1 MSNIS
6 SHQNS
11 DGVDTIFA
19 LATAAGRAGVAVF
32 RVSGPKAVD
41 VACHMTDIEVPKPR
55 HAAYRTFYSQ
65 HSEAIDDGLLI
76 IMPGPA
82 SFTGENCVEFQTH
95 GSPAVVEAMA
105 KAIMQAGARQAEA
118 GEFTRRAF
126 QNGRMDLTEAE
137 GLADLIDAESD
148 AQRKQALRQMQGGLK
163 TRYAGWKDA
172 VLDALAQIEGEIDF
186 PDEADI
192 PDDLAHNADAPLTAL
207 IEDMDK
213 ALDNAAIGE
222 RVREGLTI
230 AIVGAPNAGKSSV
243 INRLAGR
250 DAAIVTDQAGTT
262 RDIIDVHM
270 NIAGFAVRLSD
281 TAGLRESGDA
291 IEAEGIR
298 RAVERAKES
307 DIRILVHDST
317 EADFDPQSLDLLED
331 EDIVLF
337 NKSDLNRPKSLSS
350 FNNFDVSAIT
360 GQGFEVFQLA
370 LDDIVK
376 RRFSPASEAGLTR
389 ARHRDCVSRA
399 RASLAA
405 ARKALK
411 FAPELAGDDLRSAL
425 QALKE
430 LAGETDIE
438 AVFDRIFSRF
448 CVGK

>member
-1 MSNIS
+1 MSITS
-6 SHQNS
+6 PQDSCS
-11 DGVDTIFA
+11 AGDTIFA

-32 RVSGPKAVD
+32 RVSGERAMQ
-41 VACHMTDIEVPKPR
+41 VAARMTDKPLPKPR
-55 HAAYRTFYSQ
+55 HAAYRTFITMDSNP
-65 HSEAIDDGLLI
+65 IDDGLLI

-95 GSPAVVEAMA
+95 GSPAVIEAMA
-105 KAIMQAGARQAEA
+105 KAILNAGARQAEA

-126 QNGRMDLTEAE
+126 HNGRMDLTEAE
-137 GLADLIDAESD
+137 GLADLIDSD
-148 AQRKQALRQMQGGLK
+148 TEAQRKQALRQMRGGLK
-163 TRYAGWKDA
+163 VRYAVWKEA

-192 PDDLAHNADAPLTAL
+192 PDDLAHKADAPLAAL
-207 IEDMDK
+207 ADDMDK
-213 ALDNAAIGE
+213 ALGNAARGE

-243 INRLAGR
+243 INYLAGR
-250 DAAIVTDQAGTT
+250 DAAIVTDKAGTT

-270 NIAGFAVRLSD
+270 DIAGLAVRLSD
-281 TAGLRESGDA
+281 TAGLRDSGDS
-291 IEAEGIR
+291 IESEGIR

-317 EADFDPQSLDLLED
+317 ETEFDPQSLKLLETG
-331 EDIVLF
+331 DIILF
-337 NKSDLNRPKSLSS
+337 NKADLSTTNPLTS
-350 FNNFDVSAIT
+350 FDN
-360 GQGFEVFQLA
+360 FEVSVVTGDGFNAFQTA
-370 LDDIVK
+370 FEAVVK
-376 RRFSPASEAGLTR
+376 DRFSPASEAGLTR
-389 ARHRDCVSRA
+389 ARHRDCVLRA
-399 RASLAA
+399 RQSVSS
-405 ARKALK
+405 ARNALK
-411 FAPELAGDDLRSAL
+411 LAPELAGDDLRSAL